1 MKLNR
6 ATTYSRSEFL
16 QLCVRSAGALSLLSV
31 TSRQS
36 VAQTDSSVPAAKAV
50 NTDSTFDLR
59 EFVHWITAEYEPS
72 IRLQGGAG
80 RYPRQPGQ
88 TSPALYGVSDMA
100 CSLYTIGALHPS
112 AKERSE
118 WAAAFALF
126 QNPSTGWFL
135 EKDPKTLSPQHNTA
149 FALGAMQLLDLD
161 SPVPV
166 VMEAQYADIRS
177 YLNSLNWRT
186 GVYQE
191 SHKGAGIGSIYALV
205 PALHSTKWFAEY
217 FATCDALFDPNN
229 GMMGKEKASTGD
241 IDQIGGTFHYS
252 FLYQYFNRHMPYP
265 EKRIDAILG
274 LQRPDGYWSGENHL
288 WMTLDAI
295 YLMTR
300 SLRYA
305 PHRYDDVCT
314 SVRRIMKVLQQD
326 VYSAEGRKKAFSA
339 NGGVHSL
346 TAATNIAA
354 EAQQFLGSKE
364 VITDWPLKLVLDR
377 RPFI

>member
-1 MKLNR
+1 
-6 ATTYSRSEFL
+6 
-16 QLCVRSAGALSLLSV
+16 
-31 TSRQS
+31 
-36 VAQTDSSVPAAKAV
+36 
-50 NTDSTFDLR
+50 
-59 EFVHWITAEYEPS
+59 
-72 IRLQGGAG
+72 
-80 RYPRQPGQ
+80 
-88 TSPALYGVSDMA
+88 
-100 CSLYTIGALHPS
+100 
-112 AKERSE
+112 
-118 WAAAFALF
+118 
-126 QNPSTGWFL
+126 
-135 EKDPKTLSPQHNTA
+135 
-149 FALGAMQLLDLD
+149 
-161 SPVPV
+161 
-166 VMEAQYADIRS
+166 
-177 YLNSLNWRT
+177 
-186 GVYQE
+186 
-191 SHKGAGIGSIYALV
+191 
-205 PALHSTKWFAEY
+205 
-217 FATCDALFDPNN
+217 
-229 GMMGKEKASTGD
+229 MMGKEKAPTGD

-364 VITDWPLKLVLDR
+364 VVTDWPLKLVLDR